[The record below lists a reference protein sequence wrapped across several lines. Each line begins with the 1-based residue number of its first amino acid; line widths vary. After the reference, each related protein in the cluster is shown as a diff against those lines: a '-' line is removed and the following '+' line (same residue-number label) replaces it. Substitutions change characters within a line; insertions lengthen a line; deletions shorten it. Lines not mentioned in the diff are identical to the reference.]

1 MMPEES
7 TSLDATDFQ
16 IINRLRANGRESFS
30 DLGKAIGLSP
40 HGAADRVRRLR
51 RAGVITRFTAVIDL
65 ANVGRTIDAF
75 IDVRLLPTMTSG
87 AFETFVM
94 KLQAVQDI
102 AFVTGRFDYQVRVA
116 CLSTEDLD
124 RTVRAIR
131 TDGGAALTETRIVL
145 RSAAAEHGL
154 G

>member
-1 MMPEES
+1 MTTEQS
-7 TSLDATDFQ
+7 AALDDTDFQ
-16 IINRLRANGRESFS
+16 IINRLLANGRESFS
-30 DLGKAIGLSP
+30 DLGKAVGLSP

-75 IDVRLLPTMTSG
+75 IDVRLLPTTTSG
-87 AFETFVM
+87 TFEAFIL
-94 KLQAVQDI
+94 KLPAVQDI

-116 CLSTEDLD
+116 CRSTEDLD

-131 TDGGAALTETRIVL
+131 ADGGAALTETRIVL
-145 RSAAAEHGL
+145 RSALPMHGL
-154 G
+154 A